1 VSSQLLAQSPA
12 GGPPVPAPPVDPR
25 GRVRDASAALR
36 FAASTAFLVVVMA
49 WSQARQ
55 VHFAVLIYPMLVYV
69 ALALVATI
77 FRKRAV
83 IRRLAWVMSLLD
95 LVILFILLGQGI
107 LVDPQHLPSWAVT
120 SLGVYTMAVVL
131 TGLSMPV
138 RFVALHTAMAAC
150 ALSLLLHAAGL
161 SLWQPIVATIT
172 LAFAAV
178 ATSTVPR
185 LAERVRRQE
194 AQTADALASLSQ
206 AHAQNAKLERLERE
220 RDALLETIV
229 HDMRSPVSAA
239 VLSLEYLALELR
251 KRPADGEMLEATQD
265 ALGVLSSLSRMI
277 GQILDV
283 AKLESGR
290 LTLHPDLIE
299 LRPILEAALAGVAS
313 RAQSRSIVLAL
324 DAPEGLQAAVDV
336 RLLPS
341 VLDVLLTYLVRHATE
356 GHRVLVVASRDPAGV
371 RISFHGQAPT
381 VPPAHWDGLF
391 DKLPLLDRD
400 GRRIS
405 TWTSGFYFCRL
416 VVAAHQGT
424 IAVQPVDGWAMS
436 LVMHLPG

>member
-1 VSSQLLAQSPA
+1 
-12 GGPPVPAPPVDPR
+12 
-25 GRVRDASAALR
+25 
-36 FAASTAFLVVVMA
+36 LVLTA
-49 WSQARQ
+49 WSQARG
-55 VHFAVLIYPMLVYV
+55 VHFAVLLFPMLVYV
-69 ALALVATI
+69 ALALVAVL
-77 FRKRAV
+77 FRRRAA
-83 IRRLAWVMSLLD
+83 IRRLDWVMSLLD

-107 LVDPQHLPSWAVT
+107 RVDPQHLPSWAVA

-138 RFVALHTAMAAC
+138 RFVVLHTSMAAC
-150 ALSLLLHAAGL
+150 AVSLLLHAAGL
-161 SLWQPIVATIT
+161 SFWQPIVAAIT
-172 LAFAAV
+172 LAFVAV

-185 LAERVRRQE
+185 LAERVRQQASE
-194 AQTADALASLSQ
+194 TATALASLSQ
-206 AHAQNAKLERLERE
+206 AQAQNAKLERLERE

-251 KRPADGEMLEATQD
+251 KRPGDGEMLDATQD

-299 LRPILEAALAGVAS
+299 LRPMLEAALADISA

-324 DAPEGLQAAVDV
+324 DAPEGLHAAIDQ
-336 RLLPS
+336 RLFPS

-356 GHRVLVVASRDPAGV
+356 GDRVLVVASRDPAGV
-371 RISFHGQAPT
+371 RISFHGHAPT
-381 VPPAHWDGLF
+381 VHPVHRDGLF

-400 GRRIS
+400 GRRVSI
-405 TWTSGFYFCRL
+405 WTPGFYFCRL
-416 VVAAHQGT
+416 VAAAHQGT
-424 IAVQPVDGWAMS
+424 IEVQDVDGWAMS
-436 LVMHLPG
+436 LVIHLAG